1 MNMSLGVGI
10 KNTNRLIDTDFEKSK
25 IEKLLNKLLQDML
38 ELITTWFD
46 TWYSNLSTRRDFE
59 LSLKNSEKTHS
70 VLNV

>member
-1 MNMSLGVGI
+1 MKMSLGVGI

-70 VLNV
+70 VLIV